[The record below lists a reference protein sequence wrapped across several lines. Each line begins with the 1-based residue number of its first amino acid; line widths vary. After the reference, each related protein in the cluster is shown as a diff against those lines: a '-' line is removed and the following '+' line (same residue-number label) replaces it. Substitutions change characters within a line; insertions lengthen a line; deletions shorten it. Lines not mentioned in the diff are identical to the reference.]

1 MIRPCTLLAALLLPL
16 CVRAADQVWRA
27 DLATTEVRNLY
38 LRHGESAD
46 LTARLFLRGA
56 PYAPTNAVAYYQTNG
71 MAQAWW
77 SAPCS
82 ITSNTV
88 SVAWTPALDPGA
100 DLVSLLIR
108 LDDSAYRAAAML
120 YLRPSPGAAPNVLPP
135 PTQWLDF
142 DKIAWTNAPW
152 ALPSDIPAPP
162 VLSVNGKTGEVVM
175 AAADVGAAT
184 VADATLVPA
193 YSQTP
198 TFSEWIVVKT
208 PQGID
213 LDEVG
218 VSFEVPY
225 QTEDE
230 EQWCFVFF
238 GMNEGSGNT
247 DPLATSLSNNAFS
260 ATRTR
265 TDIIGY
271 QVGSQADKPRAAASH
286 THPATDITGL
296 PPAPD
301 YSESNASL
309 AATIQ
314 AVAPAPGDY
323 ATVSNR
329 AMSALQSYTE
339 TDPTVP
345 AWAKAANK
353 PAYTPAEVGAAASS
367 HQHAS
372 TDVTG
377 LAAVATSGS
386 YADLSGKPAIPTV
399 PSVVSAF
406 RNDAG
411 YINAS
416 TATNIAENVGG
427 GGVDDQ
433 TVSNLIARVLSEAG
447 ASAAATEI
455 WRIILADHQ
464 RRLDAL
470 EDADGT
476 DALTEAQAEAIV
488 DTKCETWATNAI
500 APAVA
505 AYRSAMQVA
514 NEAAAAW
521 QGGGSG
527 DYSSDEIEETQ
538 YTSTSAVSIDL
549 SPTVATRYYRSA
561 SASATLTISSFSN
574 PHNYPC
580 WLLLDGYGSVT
591 WPSGSA
597 YAGAAYPGTAGAVYR
612 VFKLNSKVYIERVY

>member
-1 MIRPCTLLAALLLPL
+1 MKRPCTLLAALLLPL
-16 CVRAADQVWRA
+16 CASAADQVWRA

-46 LTARLFLRGA
+46 LTARLFLRGT

-82 ITSNTV
+82 IASNTV

-152 ALPSDIPAPP
+152 ALP
-162 VLSVNGKTGEVVM
+162 
-175 AAADVGAAT
+175 ADVDLAITAAVGAI
-184 VADATLVPA
+184 P
-193 YSQTP
+193 TP
-198 TFSEWIVVKT
+198 
-208 PQGID
+208 D
-213 LDEVG
+213 
-218 VSFEVPY
+218 
-225 QTEDE
+225 
-230 EQWCFVFF
+230 
-238 GMNEGSGNT
+238 
-247 DPLATSLSNNAFS
+247 FS
-260 ATRTR
+260 ATN
-265 TDIIGY
+265 
-271 QVGSQADKPRAAASH
+271 AD
-286 THPATDITGL
+286 L
-296 PPAPD
+296 V
-301 YSESNASL
+301 
-309 AATIQ
+309 ATIQ

-345 AWAKAANK
+345 AWAKEQNAPAEIDPTVPAWAKAANK
-353 PAYTPAEVGAAASS
+353 PVYTPAEVGAAASS

-488 DTKCETWATNAI
+488 DAKCETWATNAI
-500 APAVA
+500 APAVE
-505 AYRSAMQVA
+505 AYRSAMQAA
-514 NEAAAAW
+514 NEAAAAYVAA
-521 QGGGSG
+521 GSPMP
-527 DYSSDEIEETQ
+527 SSTDEIEATA
-538 YTSTSAVSIDL
+538 YTSSSAVSIEV

-561 SASATLTISSFSN
+561 DASSSLSISSFTGANNN
-574 PHNYPC
+574 PS
-580 WLLLDGYGSVT
+580 WLLLSGYGSVS

-597 YAGAAYPGTAGAVYR
+597 YAGSAYPGTEGGVFR
-612 VFKLNSKVYIERVY
+612 IFKLNSQIYIERVY